1 MKRNRMQLLKD
12 ALLAIDKNPKK
23 SSIYFDLRTSGRM
36 YQDIFQAL
44 LTTNMIESCEEG
56 YRVTDKG
63 RRFIETTN
71 KLEEMIK

>member
-1 MKRNRMQLLKD
+1 MKRNRMQLLKN

-23 SSIYFDLRTSGRM
+23 TSIYYDLRLDGDLYQEIFKALLRTS
-36 YQDIFQAL
+36 
-44 LTTNMIESCEEG
+44 MIEPCEAG
-56 YRVTDKG
+56 YQVTDKG

>member
-23 SSIYFDLRTSGRM
+23 TSIYYDLRLDGDLYRAV
-36 YQDIFQAL
+36 FEAL
-44 LTTNMIESCEEG
+44 LHTSMIEPCEAG
-56 YRVTDKG
+56 YIVTDKG

-71 KLEEMIK
+71 KLEEMLK

>member
-23 SSIYFDLRTSGRM
+23 SSIYFDLRISGSM

-44 LTTNMIESCEEG
+44 LHTEMIEPDGEG

-71 KLEEMIK
+71 KLEEMLK